1 MIGHEITFV
10 GQGNNLNLGG
20 GTSRNFTT
28 SGATKTLLEFD
39 DKSLVALGRSNVP
52 LEISAFG
59 QSDVRLVSD
68 NTTGAFVLVEG
79 TDAAPSLV
87 HLKNTDLSA
96 DSDSTIT
103 FDSDVTIATSSCADT
118 FAGLSGAIV
127 TNTGSDILAYPRNTT
142 NTGDISTNTGNI
154 ATNTANISTVGSVS
168 ANIATNTG
176 NISTNTGNIATNT
189 ANISTVGSVS
199 ANIATNTGNIST
211 NTTNVSNLT
220 TSSSE
225 LSAAIDTKANSASL
239 GALATLD
246 TVDTAQIDNTAI
258 TNAKIFANTI
268 QNSKLA
274 QIGNGFIKGRNT
286 AGIGNVEDLNATT
299 VRTLINV
306 ADGATANTG
315 ALADLD
321 TVDTAQIDNDAVT
334 ADKLANTAVTPG
346 SYTSTDLT
354 VDAQGRITA
363 AANGSGGGGGGTTIK
378 LLSASRAGT
387 GAMSTSILNVLDWD
401 SPALNTAGVTYAS
414 NEFTIP
420 AGINGYYVEINAQ
433 AGGDAATT
441 RVQLDLKLQKDVGAG
456 FVDVADSYNYAARN
470 ATQAK
475 GSTTLVYLDP
485 TAVATGDKYKFLFRR
500 VGGGMNY
507 DPSQM
512 NLSMKFFSP

>member
-1 MIGHEITFV
+1 MDLLKV
-10 GQGNNLNLGG
+10 G
-20 GTSRNFTT
+20 
-28 SGATKTLLEFD
+28 
-39 DKSLVALGRSNVP
+39 
-52 LEISAFG
+52 
-59 QSDVRLVSD
+59 
-68 NTTGAFVLVEG
+68 
-79 TDAAPSLV
+79 
-87 HLKNTDLSA
+87 
-96 DSDSTIT
+96 
-103 FDSDVTIATSSCADT
+103 
-118 FAGLSGAIV
+118 
-127 TNTGSDILAYPRNTT
+127 ILR
-142 NTGDISTNTGNI
+142 G
-154 ATNTANISTVGSVS
+154 V
-168 ANIATNTG
+168 
-176 NISTNTGNIATNT
+176 
-189 ANISTVGSVS
+189 
-199 ANIATNTGNIST
+199 
-211 NTTNVSNLT
+211 
-220 TSSSE
+220 
-225 LSAAIDTKANSASL
+225 
-239 GALATLD
+239 
-246 TVDTAQIDNTAI
+246 
-258 TNAKIFANTI
+258 
-268 QNSKLA
+268 
-274 QIGNGFIKGRNT
+274 
-286 AGIGNVEDLNATT
+286 GNVEDLNATT

-346 SYTSTDLT
+346 AYTSTDIT

-433 AGGDAATT
+433 AGGDGANT

-470 ATQAK
+470 TTQAK

-500 VGGGMNY
+500 VGGAMNY